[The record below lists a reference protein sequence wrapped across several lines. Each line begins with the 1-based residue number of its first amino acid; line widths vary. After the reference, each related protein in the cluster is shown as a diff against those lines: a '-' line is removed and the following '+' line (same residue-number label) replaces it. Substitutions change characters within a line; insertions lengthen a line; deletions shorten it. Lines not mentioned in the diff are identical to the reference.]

1 MEREAQEIGRTVDDL
16 LEFRSMFGMDATSHP
31 VGARGH
37 SGKEV
42 FLGGELNKVPMDDE
56 LGQ

>member
-16 LEFRSMFGMDATSHP
+16 LEFRSMFGMDAASRP
-31 VGARGH
+31 AGARGR

-42 FLGGELNKVPMDDE
+42 FLGGQLNRFPSDGE